1 MKEHSHQMI
10 LEFFTRHTGFLSLKQ
25 PVQQACAL
33 LIETFQRGGKLLICG
48 NGGSCA
54 DSEHIVGELMKGFLQ
69 KRPLP
74 NAEQMAFAR
83 LFGPEGAEIAGK
95 LQGGLP
101 AISLSAHTALN
112 SAFSND
118 VDPRLV
124 YAQQVWGYAK
134 EGDILLGISTS
145 GNAENV
151 CCAAMAAK
159 VRGAKVL
166 ALTGRDGGRLAELAD
181 CSLIAPEQETYRVQ
195 EVHLAVYH
203 LLCAVVESEFF
214 N

>member
-1 MKEHSHQMI
+1 M
-10 LEFFTRHTGFLSLKQ
+10 
-25 PVQQACAL
+25 
-33 LIETFQRGGKLLICG
+33 
-48 NGGSCA
+48 
-54 DSEHIVGELMKGFLQ
+54 
-69 KRPLP
+69 
-74 NAEQMAFAR
+74 
-83 LFGPEGAEIAGK
+83 AGK

-124 YAQQVWGYAK
+124 YAQQVWGYAR
-134 EGDILLGISTS
+134 EGDVLLGISTS

-159 VRGAKVL
+159 VRGATVL

-181 CSLIAPEQETYRVQ
+181 CSLIAPEQETYRIQ

-203 LLCAVVESEFF
+203 LLCAVVESELFS
-214 N
+214 